1 MRLLAINPNTT
12 HTVTER
18 VVAVGQALA
27 PPDVTI
33 LGATGRFGA
42 RYISSRSAS
51 AIAGHATLDAFAEHG
66 AGVDGVLIAC
76 FGDPGLH
83 ALRELAPC
91 PVLGLAEASCLAA
104 AEGGRRFSIL
114 TGGERWGP
122 MLEEFVALIGLSG
135 SLRSIRTVAPTGGEI
150 AANPAAAYDLLAETA
165 AAAAR
170 EDGADAVILG
180 GAGLAGIAAKIRD
193 RVPVP
198 LLCSVE
204 TGFKRAFAML
214 ENPPAKPASGDLA
227 LPAPVESIGLSA
239 ALTTRLETPT

>member
-12 HTVTER
+12 AEVTNR
-18 VVAVGQALA
+18 VVAVGRALA

-66 AGVDGVLIAC
+66 EGVDGVLLAC

-83 ALRELAPC
+83 ALREIANC

-122 MLEEFVALIGLSG
+122 ILQEFVSTLGLSA
-135 SLRSIRTVAPTGGEI
+135 SLASIRTVAPTGGEI
-150 AANPAAAYDLLAETA
+150 AANPAAAYDLLTETA
-165 AAAAR
+165 ISAAR
-170 EDGADAVILG
+170 EDGAEAVILG
-180 GAGLAGIAAKIRD
+180 GAGLAGIAAQIRD

-214 ENPPAKPASGDLA
+214 ENPPVKPVSGDFA
-227 LPAPVESIGLSA
+227 LPAPVETIGLSP
-239 ALTTRLETPT
+239 ALTARLERN